1 MLQFLKKNPRIP
13 YYFIRLINNDDV
25 FSGLCIN
32 SDDNSIIIYYL
43 IEEIIDLFMRKNEII
58 VSNNKVFLNTKTY
71 PTSIGN
77 NEQIL
82 TFLKTNI
89 SNTNYQNQNQTN
101 KLILSNKN
109 NEDQNKNFNSTFQP
123 NTANQPNTTNQ
134 PNITNQPNTTNPPTN
149 ISPIITKPLLVPTN
163 TNKYY
168 KINPSESNTRIN
180 AAISPKRKSL
190 PKTNIEKEII
200 NKPINPTTTTIDN
213 ITQELF
219 KKEIDS
225 NLNIPQKNIK
235 SPIIQKNIE
244 KYTQPQVT
252 LKKFSEIKFIP
263 VTTKVKYIY
272 PDEVSIGIPCDIKV
286 LIYSKEKRKSNPNEN
301 ENPQNEKKIKTNFN

>member
-1 MLQFLKKNPRIP
+1 
-13 YYFIRLINNDDV
+13 
-25 FSGLCIN
+25 
-32 SDDNSIIIYYL
+32 
-43 IEEIIDLFMRKNEII
+43 MRKNEITI
-58 VSNNKVFLNTKTY
+58 SNTKVFLNTKTY

-109 NEDQNKNFNSTFQP
+109 NEEQNKNNFNSTFQP
-123 NTANQPNTTNQ
+123 T
-134 PNITNQPNTTNPPTN
+134 ITNQPTNV
-149 ISPIITKPLLVPTN
+149 SPIITKPLLVPTN

-200 NKPINPTTTTIDN
+200 NKPISPTTTTIDN
-213 ITQELF
+213 VTQELF

-225 NLNIPQKNIK
+225 NLNTPQKNIK
-235 SPIIQKNIE
+235 SPIIQKNVE

-252 LKKFSEIKFIP
+252 LKKFSEIQFIP

-301 ENPQNEKKIKTNFN
+301 ENPQNEKKIKTNIN